1 MPCFLMLP
9 QTRIPQ
15 CSLHRKLVLKDANG
29 CFFFKKKEKE
39 IKKKK
44 TFHGQLSLESIGLNK
59 VQQGNLL

>member
-1 MPCFLMLP
+1 MLMG
-9 QTRIPQ
+9 
-15 CSLHRKLVLKDANG
+15 V
-29 CFFFKKKEKE
+29 FFKKEKE

>member
-1 MPCFLMLP
+1 MLP

-29 CFFFKKKEKE
+29 CFFLKKKKKEKE